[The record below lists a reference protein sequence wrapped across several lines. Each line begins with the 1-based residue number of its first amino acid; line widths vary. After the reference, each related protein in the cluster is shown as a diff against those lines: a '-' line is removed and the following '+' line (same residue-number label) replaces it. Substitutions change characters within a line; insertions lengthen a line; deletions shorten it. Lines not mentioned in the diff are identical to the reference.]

1 MDTHHRLARLLAA
14 VLCQLLLCV
23 FLPLVLAESPKS
35 LRIMPMG
42 DSITHGTI
50 PGGYRHPLYDL
61 LTKNGHTFDFVGA
74 KNQRGDT
81 CPDPDHWGQGG
92 WQITQTPATVD
103 GRSYVSIQGENRSG
117 LYEEMS
123 QAISTDY
130 FSIDTASTTNI
141 ILLQIGINDVL
152 HQVVDSEHGSFNS
165 DVGKDGWGEGQEWIA
180 QGCIQ
185 RLQALLRLID
195 RTAATNQLQI
205 EVIIGTLCPLTKNW
219 RGDPVSD
226 VLIDQV
232 VQYNHLIGEV
242 IPSLTFT
249 NLRVTIVDHHTA
261 SAGKLSDGLHPN
273 REGYEAMARVW
284 YEGIT
289 AAGD

>member
-23 FLPLVLAESPKS
+23 FLPLVLAESPKF

-61 LTKNGHTFDFVGA
+61 LTKNEHTFDFVGA
-74 KNQRGDT
+74 KTQRGDT
-81 CPDPDHWGQGG
+81 CP
-92 WQITQTPATVD
+92 
-103 GRSYVSIQGENRSG
+103 
-117 LYEEMS
+117 
-123 QAISTDY
+123 
-130 FSIDTASTTNI
+130 
-141 ILLQIGINDVL
+141 
-152 HQVVDSEHGSFNS
+152 
-165 DVGKDGWGEGQEWIA
+165 
-180 QGCIQ
+180 
-185 RLQALLRLID
+185 
-195 RTAATNQLQI
+195 
-205 EVIIGTLCPLTKNW
+205 
-219 RGDPVSD
+219 DPVSD

-273 REGYEAMARVW
+273 REGYQAMARVW

-289 AAGD
+289 AAVD